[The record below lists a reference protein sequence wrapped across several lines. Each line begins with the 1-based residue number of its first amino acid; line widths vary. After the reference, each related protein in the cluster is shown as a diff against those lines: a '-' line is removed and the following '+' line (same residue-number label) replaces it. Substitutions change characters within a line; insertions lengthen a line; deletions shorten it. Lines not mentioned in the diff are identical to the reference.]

1 MSKQFKGIGVGDG
14 VGIGKVFLLQDP
26 EFNYKEESTD
36 QSKEWDYFL
45 SCQQEVISQIEGLIK
60 IATEKISPEKGEIFQ
75 AHLEIAKDEQIH
87 EEIKKL
93 INEGKSAAWSVNEV
107 FNKYQMIFEGMEDDY
122 FKERAS
128 DIKDLK
134 RRFLACVCQV
144 KLPDL
149 LLIQEES
156 IIIAH
161 DLSPSETAMLNK
173 KYIKGFATNIG
184 GATSHSAIMAKT
196 LEIPAIVSLK
206 NITNSVKEG
215 EIIAIDAREGIV
227 ETDLSPE
234 EINNWEQKREDAEES
249 KKELE
254 KFKTGECIMK
264 DGTKIPLRGN
274 IGQPKD
280 LKKVIEYGGKGVGLF
295 RSEFLYMESQ
305 DWPTEEEQYQAY
317 SEVLEKNQGEPITIR
332 TLDIGGD
339 KHLNYF
345 TFPKEMNPFLGY
357 RALRLSLDKREIF
370 KTQLRALLRASEKGK
385 LKIMFPMVATVDEF
399 TKAKAITKE
408 VEEELIKEGKAVS
421 KDYQIGMMV
430 EIPSTAVISKA
441 FAKEA
446 DFFSVGSNDL
456 IQYTHAADRMSEEVN
471 YLYQPNNPS
480 ILTLI
485 KYTVEGARK
494 YSREVSVCG
503 EMASNPI
510 SAIIL
515 VGLGINSL
523 SMSATAIPSI
533 KRVLSQ
539 LNLEECRDIA
549 MECVDFSTE
558 EEVLNYVKSYLAQ
571 QNIRY

>member
-1 MSKQFKGIGVGDG
+1 MSRQFKGIGVGEG
-14 VGIGKVFLLQDP
+14 VGVGRVFLLKEP
-26 EFNYKEESTD
+26 EFNYQEESSD
-36 QSKEWDYFL
+36 KDKEWTYYL
-45 SCQQEVISQIEGLIK
+45 SCQQEVIAQIEELVK
-60 IATEKISPEKGEIFQ
+60 FATEKISPEKGEIFQ
-75 AHLEIAKDEQIH
+75 AHLEIAKDEQIQS
-87 EEIKKL
+87 EIKEL
-93 INEGKSAAWSVNEV
+93 INKGKSAAWSINEI
-107 FNKYQMIFEGMEDDY
+107 FNKYQMIFEGMEYNY

-134 RRFLACVCQV
+134 KRFLACACEI

-149 LLIQEES
+149 LLIQEECIVVS
-156 IIIAH
+156 H

-173 KYIKGFATNIG
+173 QYIKGFATDIG
-184 GATSHSAIMAKT
+184 GVTSHSAIMAKT

-206 NITNSVKEG
+206 EITNFVKEG
-215 EIIAIDAREGIV
+215 EMIAIDAKEGTL
-227 ETDLSPE
+227 ETNLSPE
-234 EINNWEQKREDAEES
+234 EVKAWEQKKVSVEES

-264 DGTKIPLRGN
+264 DGTKIPVRGN

-305 DWPTEEEQYQAY
+305 NWPTEEEQYQAY
-317 SEVLEKNQGEPITIR
+317 SEVLEKSQGETITIR

-339 KHLNYF
+339 KHLSYF
-345 TFPKEMNPFLGY
+345 AFPKEMNPFLGY
-357 RALRLSLDKREIF
+357 RALRLSLDKQDIF
-370 KTQLRALLRASEKGK
+370 RTQLRALLRTSVKGK

-399 TKAKAITKE
+399 IKAKQITKE
-408 VEEELIKEGKAVS
+408 VEAELLAEGKEVS

-430 EIPSTAVISKA
+430 EIPSTAIIAKA

-456 IQYTHAADRMSEEVN
+456 IQYTHAADRMSEKVN

-480 ILTLI
+480 ILNLI
-485 KYTVEGARK
+485 RLTVEGASNF
-494 YSREVSVCG
+494 SREISVCG
-503 EMASNPI
+503 EMASHVV

-515 VGLGINSL
+515 VGLGVNTL
-523 SMSATAIPSI
+523 SMSATSIPNI

-539 LNLEECRDIA
+539 LTLDECKTIA
-549 MECVDFSTE
+549 QKCIDFSIE
-558 EEVLNYVKSYLAQ
+558 KEVIDYVKSYLAEN
-571 QNIRY
+571 NIRY